1 MAFKDHFSS
10 RAAAYARARPTYP
23 PRLFEELA
31 GLARRRDLAWDC
43 GTGNGQAAAGLA
55 AHFMAV
61 LATDPSAAQLAETIP
76 HPRITYQQRP
86 EASSGLDPGSADL
99 VSAAQAAHWFDLD
112 SFYSEA
118 TRVLRPGGLLAV
130 WCYGL
135 CRIEPAIDR
144 HLTDFYHNT
153 VGPWWPEERRHIDA
167 EYRTLSFPWPEL
179 AFPSLAIERL
189 WNLDQLLDY
198 VRTWSA
204 VVRCAAAGGEDP
216 VSALGALIAGAWGPT
231 DRQRPVVWP
240 LAMRLGRAP

>member
-1 MAFKDHFSS
+1 MGFAGSN
-10 RAAAYARARPTYP
+10 
-23 PRLFEELA
+23 PRS
-31 GLARRRDLAWDC
+31 
-43 GTGNGQAAAGLA
+43 T
-55 AHFMAV
+55 
-61 LATDPSAAQLAETIP
+61 
-76 HPRITYQQRP
+76 
-86 EASSGLDPGSADL
+86 
-99 VSAAQAAHWFDLD
+99 VSL
-112 SFYSEA
+112 S
-118 TRVLRPGGLLAV
+118 
-130 WCYGL
+130 
-135 CRIEPAIDR
+135 
-144 HLTDFYHNT
+144 DFYHDT